1 MKPKLLRERYTTLQ
15 GATKR
20 AAFENAVAPGEY
32 ARGEKARVYAYR
44 VTQDDTGAWR
54 VERHAHKAG

>member
-1 MKPKLLRERYTTLQ
+1 MAQKLLRERYTTLQ

-32 ARGEKARVYAYR
+32 ARGEKTRLYSYS
-44 VTQDDTGAWR
+44 VTRDDTGAYR
-54 VERHAHKAG
+54 VARDIRKAG